1 MKLPALCSC
10 LALLLYPA
18 MAAPETR
25 DDIDDLKT
33 KIITLSSFDFEDADS
48 NNRQTLEFKDD
59 CSVKL
64 TMTVSWFGGG
74 TWSTTYEFHLKDLLV
89 DQIRISVA
97 DDSKPTGINL
107 ETRNESI
114 VIHEERDRR
123 RQTGKT
129 YLAFIRLQNPDDAVQ
144 VFLAFK
150 SLAIHCGAT
159 NLE

>member
-1 MKLPALCSC
+1 MTL
-10 LALLLYPA
+10 
-18 MAAPETR
+18 PETR

-48 NNRQTLEFKDD
+48 NNGQTLEFKDD

-64 TMTVSWFGGG
+64 TMTVKWFGGG
-74 TWSTTYEFHLKDLLV
+74 TWTTTYEFQLKDLLV

-97 DDSKPTGINL
+97 DDSQPTGINL

-114 VIHEERDRR
+114 VIHEERDRH

-129 YLAFIRLQNPDDAVQ
+129 YLAFIRLQNSDDAVQ
-144 VFLAFK
+144 VFLALK